1 VQTSQEIKIA
11 WENSLSAR
19 AANIHIATHGHFD
32 NKKISEYSDALNFYE
47 DALINSGV
55 QRLERLTGASIEAA
69 EIGRLFEGL
78 DSGSAKSDQS
88 LILCIDRMS
97 LASSLYNAE
106 ISLGDYQKSVGLVL
120 GRENDYVLQNL
131 ADFEATENAS
141 NGQKEIET
149 KLAALQEQVARLST
163 TGKVPYPPEFWIAIA
178 AAICSWMVTL
188 YNLIFSFLKEKRE
201 RRKEEREVA
210 RVLVYSESDLQT
222 VLTASHLSQR
232 RRR

>member
-1 VQTSQEIKIA
+1 
-11 WENSLSAR
+11 
-19 AANIHIATHGHFD
+19 
-32 NKKISEYSDALNFYE
+32 
-47 DALINSGV
+47 
-55 QRLERLTGASIEAA
+55 
-69 EIGRLFEGL
+69 
-78 DSGSAKSDQS
+78 
-88 LILCIDRMS
+88 
-97 LASSLYNAE
+97 
-106 ISLGDYQKSVGLVL
+106 LVL

-222 VLTASHLSQR
+222 VFTASHLSQR